1 MRNAV
6 LVAVLCVPMAMRGQQ
21 QPPSPPAGPLTIDL
35 ADALN
40 RARAYSPQFLAGGI
54 AASLA
59 HEDKVQA
66 KAALFPTVEAVNG
79 YIYTQGNGTPE
90 GVFIQNNGVHVYDE
104 QAAVHAEVFSFG
116 KQAQYRQTIAAE
128 AAARARQDIARR
140 GLAATVITSYYGLV
154 TAQRHVVNAQRSLD
168 EARNFED
175 ITRKQEQGGEAARAD
190 VVKAQFTRTQRERD
204 LAEAQTNV
212 EKAKLALAVLIFQDL
227 GQPFSVVD
235 DLRPDGPVATPP
247 EIREQAVAMS
257 PEIRTAQS
265 SVEQASFGI
274 KAARAGFLPI
284 FSLDYFYGI
293 DARQWAVRDPEG
305 HRNLGNVAQ
314 ATVTVPVWNWGS
326 TRSKVRQA
334 ELQRQQA
341 ELDLRFAQRQIDAN
355 TNAFYIEAQ
364 AARAQIQSLRGSADL
379 AEESLRLTLLR
390 YQAGEAT
397 ALEVVDSQTTAAD
410 ARNAYDDGLARYRLA
425 QGNIEILTGRY

>member
-1 MRNAV
+1 MRTAV
-6 LVAVLCVPMAMRGQQ
+6 LVAVLCVPMALLGQPQ
-21 QPPSPPAGPLTIDL
+21 APPASTTPLSIDL

-40 RARAYSPQFLAGGI
+40 RARAYSPQFLAAGN
-54 AASLA
+54 AALLA
-59 HEDKVQA
+59 HEDRVQA
-66 KAALFPTVEAVNG
+66 KAALLPTLQAVNG
-79 YIYTQGNGTPE
+79 YLYTQGNGTDS
-90 GVFIQNNGVHVYDE
+90 GVFVSNNGVHVYDE
-104 QAAVHAEVFSFG
+104 QAAVHAEVLSFG

-140 GLAATVITSYYGLV
+140 GLATTVITSYYGVV
-154 TAQRHVVNAQRSLD
+154 TAQRHAVNAQRSLD

-175 ITRKQEQGGEAARAD
+175 ITRKQEQGGEAAHAD

-212 EKAKLALAVLIFQDL
+212 EKANLALAVLIFQDL
-227 GQPFSVVD
+227 GQPFRVVD
-235 DLRPDGPVATPP
+235 DLQPDGAVAAAP
-247 EIREQAVAMS
+247 EIRQQAIAMS
-257 PEIRTAQS
+257 PDIRAAQS
-265 SVEQASFGI
+265 SVDQAAFGI
-274 KAARAGFLPI
+274 KAARAGYLPT

-293 DARQWAVRDPEG
+293 DAHQWAVRDPEG

-314 ATVTVPVWNWGS
+314 ATVTVPVWNWGA
-326 TRSKVRQA
+326 TRSKIRQA

-355 TNAFYIEAQ
+355 TNAFYLEAQ
-364 AARAQIQSLRGSADL
+364 AARAQIQSLRSSADL
-379 AEESLRLTLLR
+379 ADESLRLTLLR

-397 ALEVVDSQTTAAD
+397 ALEVVDSQNTAAD

>member
-1 MRNAV
+1 MR
-6 LVAVLCVPMAMRGQQ
+6 
-21 QPPSPPAGPLTIDL
+21 
-35 ADALN
+35 
-40 RARAYSPQFLAGGI
+40 RAISRTSRASRN
-54 AASLA
+54 
-59 HEDKVQA
+59 
-66 KAALFPTVEAVNG
+66 KAARPRGPTW
-79 YIYTQGNGTPE
+79 
-90 GVFIQNNGVHVYDE
+90 
-104 QAAVHAEVFSFG
+104 S
-116 KQAQYRQTIAAE
+116 
-128 AAARARQDIARR
+128 RR
-140 GLAATVITSYYGLV
+140 NSPAPSASAIWPKRRPTW
-154 TAQRHVVNAQRSLD
+154 
-168 EARNFED
+168 
-175 ITRKQEQGGEAARAD
+175 RKPSWPWPC
-190 VVKAQFTRTQRERD
+190 
-204 LAEAQTNV
+204 
-212 EKAKLALAVLIFQDL
+212 LIFQDL

-235 DLRPDGPVATPP
+235 DLQPDGPVATPP
-247 EIREQAVAMS
+247 EIRQQAVAMS
-257 PEIRTAQS
+257 PDIRAAQS
-265 SVEQASFGI
+265 SVEQAGFGI
-274 KAARAGFLPI
+274 KAARAGFLPT

-425 QGNIEILTGRY
+425 LGNIEILTGRY

>member
-6 LVAVLCVPMAMRGQQ
+6 LIAVLCLPLGLKGQPQ
-21 QPPSPPAGPLTIDL
+21 SPLSIDL
-35 ADALN
+35 ADALK
-40 RARAYSPQFLAGGI
+40 RAREYNPQFLAAGV
-54 AASLA
+54 ATSLA
-59 HEDKVQA
+59 REDKVQA
-66 KAALFPTVEAVNG
+66 KAALYPTVEAVNG
-79 YIYTQGNGTPE
+79 VLYTQGNGTQE
-90 GVFIQNNGVHVYDE
+90 GVFVANNGVHVYDE

-116 KQAQYRQTIAAE
+116 KQADYRRAIAAE
-128 AAARARQDIARR
+128 AAARARQDVAQR

-154 TAQRHVVNAQRSLD
+154 TAQRHLVNARRSLD

-190 VVKAQFTRTQRERD
+190 VVKAQFTRTQRERE
-204 LAEAQTNV
+204 LSEAQTNV
-212 EKAKLALAVLIFQDL
+212 EKATLAVAVLIFADL
-227 GQPFSVVD
+227 NQPFSVVD
-235 DLRPDGPVATPP
+235 DLKPDTPVAAPP
-247 EIREQAVAMS
+247 EIRQQAVASS
-257 PEIRTAQS
+257 PDIRAAQS
-265 SVEQASFGI
+265 SVDQAAFGI
-274 KAARAGFLPI
+274 KAARAGYLPT
-284 FSLDYFYGI
+284 FSIDYFYGI
-293 DARQWAVRDPEG
+293 DAHQWAVRDPEG
-305 HRNLGNVAQ
+305 HRNLGNVVQ

-341 ELDLRFAQRQIDAN
+341 QLDLRFAQRQIDAN
-355 TNAFYIEAQ
+355 TSAYYIEAQ

-397 ALEVVDSQTTAAD
+397 ALEVVDSQSTVAD

>member
-6 LVAVLCVPMAMRGQQ
+6 LVAVLCAPIALRGQP
-21 QPPSPPAGPLTIDL
+21 QPAPSSTSPLTIDL

-40 RARAYSPQFLAGGI
+40 RARAYNPQFLAAGI
-54 AASLA
+54 ATSLA
-59 HEDKVQA
+59 HEDKLQA
-66 KAALFPTVEAVNG
+66 KAALLPTVEAVNG
-79 YIYTQGNGTPE
+79 YLYTQGNGTDT
-90 GVFIQNNGVHVYDE
+90 GVFVANNGVHIYDE

-140 GLAATVITSYYGLV
+140 GLAATVIASYYGLV
-154 TAQRHVVNAQRSLD
+154 AAQRRVTNARRSLD

-204 LAEAQTNV
+204 LSEAQTNV
-212 EKAKLALAVLIFQDL
+212 EKARLSLAVLIFQNLD
-227 GQPFSVVD
+227 QPFIVVD
-235 DLRPDGPVATPP
+235 DLQPDGPVAAAQ
-247 EIREQAVAMS
+247 EIRQQAVAMS
-257 PEIRTAQS
+257 PDIRAAQS
-265 SVEQASFGI
+265 SVDQATFGI
-274 KAARAGFLPI
+274 KAARAGYLPT

>member
-1 MRNAV
+1 M
-6 LVAVLCVPMAMRGQQ
+6 
-21 QPPSPPAGPLTIDL
+21 
-35 ADALN
+35 
-40 RARAYSPQFLAGGI
+40 
-54 AASLA
+54 
-59 HEDKVQA
+59 
-66 KAALFPTVEAVNG
+66 
-79 YIYTQGNGTPE
+79 
-90 GVFIQNNGVHVYDE
+90 HVYDE
-104 QAAVHAEVFSFG
+104 QAAVHAEVFSFA

-227 GQPFSVVD
+227 DQPFSVVD
-235 DLRPDGPVATPP
+235 DLQPDGPVATPP
-247 EIREQAVAMS
+247 EIRQQAVAMS
-257 PEIRTAQS
+257 PDIRAAQS
-265 SVEQASFGI
+265 SVEQAGFGI
-274 KAARAGFLPI
+274 KAARAGYLPT

-364 AARAQIQSLRGSADL
+364 AARAQIQTLRGSADL

-425 QGNIEILTGRY
+425 LGNIEILTGRY